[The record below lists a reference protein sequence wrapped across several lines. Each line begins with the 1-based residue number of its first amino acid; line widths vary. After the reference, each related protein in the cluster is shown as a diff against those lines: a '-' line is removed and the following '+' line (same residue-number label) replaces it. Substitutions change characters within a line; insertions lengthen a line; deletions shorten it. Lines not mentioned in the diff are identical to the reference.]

1 MDKFQASQIRH
12 ELEAIERLIQTD
24 MEIILDRYSHEYG
37 VRIDIYA
44 NTQSEDFTDG
54 RREFVGHSVN
64 VEVKI

>member
-1 MDKFQASQIRH
+1 
-12 ELEAIERLIQTD
+12 